1 MGTLTENPL
10 LTKCLEKPKLLPDMV
25 GQITEAHK
33 VEWEGGGGT
42 EEPMVGGPWLLIQ
55 PQIAVV

>member
-42 EEPMVGGPWLLIQ
+42 EEPMVGGP
-55 PQIAVV
+55 